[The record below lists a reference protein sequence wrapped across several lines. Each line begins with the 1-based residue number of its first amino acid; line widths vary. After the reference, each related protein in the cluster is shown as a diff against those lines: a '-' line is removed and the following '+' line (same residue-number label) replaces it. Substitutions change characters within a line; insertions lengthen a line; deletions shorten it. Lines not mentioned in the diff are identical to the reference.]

1 MEMLDY
7 EFMKNALY
15 AILMITPIF
24 GLIGTMIVNNKM
36 AFFSD
41 ALGHSAFTGIAL
53 GILLGIQNN
62 VISMIIFAVIFALL
76 LNKINDSRIASK
88 DTVISV
94 FSSTAIALGLV
105 LLTKNGNYTEI
116 SNFLVGDILNI
127 VPKEIIFLA
136 IVALIVILFWIFGF
150 NKLLGMSVNST
161 LAKSKG
167 IHVKLIENIF
177 VILVAVIVMISIKW
191 IGILIINS
199 LLILPAASSRNISK
213 NMRQYHLWS
222 VIFSICSG
230 ISGLIISYYLG
241 MSTGPTIVLVSSVIY
256 FITFLMRRLS
266 ID

>member
-7 EFMKNALY
+7 EFMKNALL
-15 AILMITPIF
+15 AIFIITPIF

-53 GILLGIQNN
+53 GMLLGIQNN
-62 VISMIIFAVIFALL
+62 VVSMIIFAVIFALL

-105 LLTKNGNYTEI
+105 LLTRNGNYSEI
-116 SNFLVGDILNI
+116 SNYLVGDILNI
-127 VPKEIIFLA
+127 IPSEIGFLL
-136 IVALIVILFWIFGF
+136 IVALIVVLFWVFGF
-150 NKLLGMSVNST
+150 NKLLGISVNTT

-167 IHVKLIENIF
+167 IPVKLIENIF
-177 VILVAVIVMISIKW
+177 VILVAIIVMISIKW

-222 VIFSICSG
+222 IVFSVFSG
-230 ISGLIISYYLG
+230 IIGLVTSYYLG

-256 FITFLMRRLS
+256 FITFFMRRLS
-266 ID
+266 VD